1 MQDIVIIGA
10 GGVGKEVA
18 LLIEQINKKTPTWN
32 LIGFIDD
39 NNVLHGTQI
48 NGYTVLGGI
57 EYLNTMTSLVYTVCA
72 IANYMVK
79 RNIIG
84 SLRNSN
90 VHFANIIHPDVYISN
105 TNLIGE
111 GVIIYPSVI
120 MTTNIKIGDHVIISP
135 KCGIGH
141 EAIIENYCS
150 ILWNVNISGNVKIEE
165 GCLIG
170 SGVTIIQDK
179 TIGRQS
185 IIGSGAVVIKD
196 VAKKCT
202 AVGVP
207 ARVIKYNIFEG
218 FAIESNLMYIQK

>member
-18 LLIEQINKKTPTWN
+18 LLIEQINKKEPTWN

-57 EYLNTMTSLVYTVCA
+57 EYLNTMVSCVYAVCA
-72 IANYMVK
+72 IANYKVK
-79 RNIIG
+79 KNIIG
-84 SLRNSN
+84 SLKNQN
-90 VHFANIIHPDVYISN
+90 VYFANIIHPEIYISN

-111 GVIIYPSVI
+111 GVIIYSGVI
-120 MTTNIKIGDHVIISP
+120 MTTDVKIGNHVIISP

-141 EAIIENYCS
+141 EAEIQDYVS
-150 ILWNVNISGNVKIEE
+150 LLWNVNVSGNVTIRE
-165 GCLIG
+165 GALIG
-170 SGVTIIQDK
+170 SGVTIIQNKD
-179 TIGRQS
+179 IGRES
-185 IIGSGAVVIKD
+185 IIGAGTVVIED
-196 VAKKCT
+196 IPSRCT

-207 ARVIKYNIFEG
+207 AKVIKINT
-218 FAIESNLMYIQK
+218 